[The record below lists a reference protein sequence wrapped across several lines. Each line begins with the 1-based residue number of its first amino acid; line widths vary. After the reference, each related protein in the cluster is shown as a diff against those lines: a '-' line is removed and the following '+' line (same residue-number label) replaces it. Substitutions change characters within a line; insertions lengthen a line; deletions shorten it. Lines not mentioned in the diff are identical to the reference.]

1 MKTLRFI
8 PIVLA
13 VFPISVLAKSNTI
26 YADVQVTDLVPTH
39 DFVWERKN
47 KKTPKYPIEFASAGI
62 RGCAVLS
69 FEISEAGRPENIE
82 VTHSAPNR
90 HLGQYSR
97 KMLKKWQWV
106 PASPTAK
113 SVAEKRT
120 LRLDFC
126 MGGESTEQA
135 EKACKQQAQLVCG

>member
-1 MKTLRFI
+1 MKFLKLI
-8 PIVLA
+8 PIVM
-13 VFPISVLAKSNTI
+13 VFIPTIVLAKSTTV
-26 YADVQVTDLVPTH
+26 YADVQVTDLVPTNN
-39 DFVWERKN
+39 FVWERKN

-106 PASPTAK
+106 PASPAAK
-113 SVAEKRT
+113 SVPEKRT
-120 LRLDFC
+120 MRLDFC

-135 EKACKQQAQLVCG
+135 EKACKQQAQLGCH